1 MSPAD
6 KIKLTNMVDQGVY
19 HTLDAIGV
27 TNAEEIMNHFE
38 KVAVS
43 IVESSSPESTQELA
57 NFFGIYLQKKADKL
71 GVKRN
76 YANDQK

>member
-19 HTLDAIGV
+19 HTLDSIGV

-38 KVAVS
+38 RVAVS
-43 IVESSSPESTQELA
+43 IVEGSYPEDTQELT
-57 NFFGIYLQKKADKL
+57 NFFSIYLQKKADKL
-71 GVKRN
+71 GVKRSYTN
-76 YANDQK
+76 EQE